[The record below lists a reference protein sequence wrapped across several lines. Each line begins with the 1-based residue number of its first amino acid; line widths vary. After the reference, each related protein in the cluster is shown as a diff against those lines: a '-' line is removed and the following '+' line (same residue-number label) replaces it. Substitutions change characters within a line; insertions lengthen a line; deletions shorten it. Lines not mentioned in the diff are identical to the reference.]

1 MARYIYGPVPSRRLG
16 LSLGVD
22 LVPMKTCTFNCV
34 YCQLGPTAQTTMER
48 ADYTPPDEVAA
59 EVIDRIGRAPR
70 PDWVTLGGSGE
81 PTLHASF
88 GEIARRIA
96 ADSDI
101 PLSLLTNGSLMMLPE
116 VRRACEP
123 LSLILP
129 SLDAGT
135 EQTFRRVNR
144 PHPDLT
150 LAGVVAGLE
159 ALRDE
164 FDGEIWLE
172 VFLVAGMNDS
182 DREIAQMKA
191 HIARVRP
198 DRVQLNT
205 AVRPPAEEDVRALS
219 AERLEE
225 VRAMLGPT
233 AEVVAEV
240 EERVRREAGAEAGEQ
255 QVLEM
260 LERRPC
266 TLEDISA
273 GLGIAP
279 NEVLKYVQSL
289 LEQDRLLQKRE
300 GGRIYYCGK

>member
-1 MARYIYGPVPSRRLG
+1 MARYVYGPVPSRRLG

-34 YCQLGPTAQTTMER
+34 YCQLGPTAQTTMKR

-59 EVIDRIGRAPR
+59 VVLERLRRAPR

-81 PTLHASF
+81 PSLHASF
-88 GEIARRIA
+88 GEIARRIV
-96 ADSDI
+96 ADTDI

-123 LSLILP
+123 LKLVLP

-135 EQTFRRVNR
+135 EDAFQRVNR
-144 PHPDLT
+144 PHPGLT
-150 LAGVVAGLE
+150 LADVVAGLE

-164 FDGEIWLE
+164 FEGEIWLE

-182 DREIAQMKA
+182 EEEIAQIKT

-205 AVRPPAEEDVRALS
+205 AVRPPAEQDVRALS

-225 VRAMLGPT
+225 IRSMLGPP
-233 AEVVAEV
+233 AEVVAEL

-266 TLEDISA
+266 TVEDISA

-289 LEQDRLLQKRE
+289 LEQGRLAQKRE